1 MTRLL
6 LQGGTV
12 VTPELVIPD
21 GWVLVQDDLI
31 LAVGLENRPAASDVD
46 EVVQLSGGYLLPGLV
61 DLHVHGGGGHN
72 FDDGVAAIE
81 TGLAVHRRHG
91 TTRSMV
97 SLITNPIT
105 QLVAAIEAAAQVCDR
120 DPRILGIHLEG
131 PFLNHSRRGAHDP
144 NSLLMPDLGV
154 MDTFLAAGRGHVRVV
169 TLAPELPGGPELIEH
184 LNAAGVHVAVGHSDA
199 DYDTAMAAFAAGAD
213 LVTHAFNGM
222 RPLHHRDPSIIG
234 AAMDSGV
241 VLEAIND
248 GVHLHPGT
256 VRLLESIGPGR
267 IALITD
273 AMGATCAGDGQY
285 TLGAFDVQVTDG
297 VARLVEGGSIAGS
310 TLTMDIAV
318 RRAVEQVGMPLLDA
332 VNAASQVPATY
343 LGLDDRYGGI
353 VPGRV
358 ADMLVTDMAFAVRA
372 VMVAGQWDES
382 RRP

>member
-297 VARLVEGGSIAGS
+297 VARLVEGAR
-310 TLTMDIAV
+310 LPV
-318 RRAVEQVGMPLLDA
+318 RR
-332 VNAASQVPATY
+332 
-343 LGLDDRYGGI
+343 
-353 VPGRV
+353 
-358 ADMLVTDMAFAVRA
+358 
-372 VMVAGQWDES
+372 
-382 RRP
+382 

>member
-1 MTRLL
+1 MTRVL

-21 GWVLVQDDLI
+21 GWVLVRDDLI
-31 LAVGLENRPAASDVD
+31 VAVGLENRPTATDVD
-46 EVVQLSGGYLLPGLV
+46 EVVQLSGGYLLPGLI
-61 DLHVHGGGGHN
+61 DLHVHGGGGSN
-72 FDDGVAAIE
+72 FDDGIAAIE

-97 SLITNPIT
+97 SLITNPIGRFLT
-105 QLVAAIEAAAQVCDR
+105 AIDAAAQVCDR
-120 DPRILGIHLEG
+120 DSRILGIHLEG
-131 PFLNHSRRGAHDP
+131 PFLNESRRGAHDP
-144 NSLLMPDLGV
+144 DSLLIPDLAV
-154 MDTFLAAGRGHVRVV
+154 MDALLAAGRGHVRVV
-169 TLAPELPGGPELIEH
+169 TLAPELPGGLELIAH
-184 LNAAGVHVAVGHSDA
+184 LHAAGVHVAVGHSDA
-199 DYDTAMAAFAAGAD
+199 DYDTAMVAFAAGAD

-248 GVHLHPGT
+248 GVHLHPAS
-256 VRLLESIGPGR
+256 VRLLQSIGPGR

-273 AMGATCAGDGQY
+273 AMGATCAGDGHY

-310 TLTMDIAV
+310 TLTMDVAV
-318 RRAVEQVGMPLLDA
+318 RRAVEQVAMPLLDA

-358 ADMLVTDMAFAVRA
+358 ADLLVTDEAFAVRA